1 MQALKGLSFENS
13 DKALEIL
20 LKPYWSFEQG
30 MIIDTYK
37 GNRVQKSC
45 QPSSD
50 QENFTM
56 TGFKMGVA
64 RKFGAL
70 G

>member
-20 LKPYWSFEQG
+20 LKPYWSLEQG

-37 GNRVQKSC
+37 GNRVQESC
-45 QPSSD
+45 QPSSG
-50 QENFTM
+50 QEN
-56 TGFKMGVA
+56 
-64 RKFGAL
+64 L
-70 G
+70 L